1 LKDRGFDITLLTR
14 NLDKTKAGFPGLP
27 VVTVDYDSTKGVTDS
42 LKQLDKKQ
50 DALIILIN
58 RDEAQ
63 AQINLIDAAIA
74 TEIPHIIPSA
84 FGFTTTHPE
93 VRRYPVLWPKAKME
107 DYLIQKAEEGK
118 VTYTQVQPCAF
129 FDWAL
134 DRGVYLN
141 TKDDAPTAVFDGG
154 DIPVSVTILD
164 DIGKAVAVSLQ
175 KIDQVKNR
183 DVHIHTAVITQN
195 QILGYAKQAAP
206 QREFKVINLDSA
218 ELEKQAWEKYD
229 SGDTS
234 PLSMRPF
241 IIRIVFGKKLGLFQ
255 TTDNELLGIEQ
266 WSDDRV
272 KEFIA
277 GYFK

>member
-1 LKDRGFDITLLTR
+1 M
-14 NLDKTKAGFPGLP
+14 
-27 VVTVDYDSTKGVTDS
+27 TDA
-42 LKQLDKKQ
+42 LRQLDKQ

-74 TEIPHIIPSA
+74 SRIPHIIPSA

-93 VRRYPVLWPKAKME
+93 VRKYPVLWPKAKME
-107 DYLIQKAEEGK
+107 DYLIQKAEEGQ
-118 VTYTQVQPCAF
+118 VTYTQVQPAAF

-141 TKDDAPTAVFDGG
+141 TKDNDAPTAVFDGG
-154 DIPVSVTILD
+154 DIPVSVTIVD
-164 DIGKAVAVSLQ
+164 DIGIAVAVSLQ
-175 KIDQVKNR
+175 KVDQVKNR
-183 DVHIHTAVITQN
+183 DVHIHTAVVTQN
-195 QILGYAKQAAP
+195 QLLEYAKQAAP
-206 QREFKVINLDSA
+206 QRDFKVVHLDSA
-218 ELEKQAWEKYD
+218 ELVKQAWEKYN

-234 PLSMRPF
+234 PESMRPF
-241 IIRIVFGKKLGLFQ
+241 IIRIVFGEKHGLFQ

-266 WSDDRV
+266 WGDDRV
-272 KEFIA
+272 SEFIA